1 MEGNSMKRIVLKF
14 GVISGGILAA
24 LTAMTLPLS
33 ECFNGPLSSASSE
46 LVGYTIMV
54 LSFVCVFFGVKSYR
68 ETVGSGAITFGRAFG
83 VGILITLMTCAV
95 YVVGWEI
102 IYWGFIPDFGD
113 KYAAIVLE
121 KLRASGA
128 SPGKLAAETA
138 KMARF
143 KELYRNPFFNVGMT
157 FVEVFP
163 VGLIVT
169 LVSAGILRR
178 SAPPA
183 QPQRVAAAG

>member
-1 MEGNSMKRIVLKF
+1 MKRTILKY
-14 GVISGGILAA
+14 GLVSGAILAA
-24 LTAMTLPLS
+24 LTAITLPLS
-33 ECFNGPLSSASSE
+33 ECFNGPLSFGSSE
-46 LVGYTIMV
+46 LVGYTVMV

-68 ETVGSGAITFGRAFG
+68 ETVGSGTITFGRAFG
-83 VGILITLMTCAV
+83 VGILITLVTCAV

-102 IYWGFIPDFGD
+102 VYWGFIPDFGD

-128 SPGKLAAETA
+128 SAEKLAAETA

-157 FVEVFP
+157 FAEVFP

-178 SAPPA
+178 GAPPS
-183 QPQRVAAAG
+183 QPERVAAVG